1 MVGQL
6 DGPVTAVTSRVL
18 GVVAIVLV
26 AAAHVGSPD
35 TFFEGAAGP
44 YPVRVIVKSPGVVPG
59 LAQITVRLLTP
70 ADVRRVLVLPVYWD
84 PRTAAP
90 PPPDIA
96 ARVPGDS
103 TLYDAALWLMT
114 GGSYSVQVTVEGD
127 AGVGTAQ
134 VPVMAVATRRL
145 ALQWSLGAGLLAFGV
160 FLCVGAVTLVGAA
173 VRESGLEPGAAP
185 DRRRTRRARIAMV
198 VSVAVLAGA
207 LLGGRAW
214 WNAVDAQYRSG
225 LYQALHATATV
236 RVAGAGRVLRLAI
249 DDSSWT
255 NPRRQWTP
263 LVPDHGHLMHLFL
276 VRDSSVSAF
285 AHLHPLPLDSTTFE
299 AALPPLPTGTYR
311 VYADIVHESG
321 FAETLVATV
330 DIGTPGGTWRSS
342 DPDDAW
348 TTSNGQRATGNVVS
362 LPDGSTMIWDR
373 SAAPVVVDQDA
384 RLRFV
389 VTAPDGR
396 PAALEPYMGMAG
408 HAMLERTDGA
418 VFVHLHPAGSIS
430 LAALETFA
438 MRQPGDTIR
447 GRLSARIT
455 ALEKGSGEWGVVPS
469 AAQGRVSA
477 HREEPLP
484 TPHDLSFPYAFPKP
498 GLYRIWVQVKRS
510 GRILTG
516 AFDADV
522 QPAR

>member
-1 MVGQL
+1 MVLCGLPALALRPQLFLRRRPVGLFEPGGPVAVPLLAQRPEPGHSPLAAPRRVRRHGLLPPGAVVGQL

-18 GVVAIVLV
+18 GVAAIALV

-59 LAQITVRLLTP
+59 LAQITVRVLTP
-70 ADVRRVLVLPVYWD
+70 ANVRRVLVLPVYWD

-96 ARVPGDS
+96 AHVPGDS

-236 RVAGAGRVLRLAI
+236 RVAGGGRVLRLAI
-249 DDSSWT
+249 DDTSWT

-299 AALPPLPTGTYR
+299 AALPPLQAGTYR
-311 VYADIVHESG
+311 GYAEIVHESG
-321 FAETLVATV
+321 FAETLVARV
-330 DIGTPGGTWRSS
+330 DIGTPAGAWRPS

-348 TTSNGQRATGNVVS
+348 TTSDGQRATGNVAS
-362 LPDGSTMIWDR
+362 LP
-373 SAAPVVVDQDA
+373 
-384 RLRFV
+384 
-389 VTAPDGR
+389 
-396 PAALEPYMGMAG
+396 
-408 HAMLERTDGA
+408 DGA

-455 ALEKGSGEWGVVPS
+455 ALEKGSGEWGVVPP

-477 HREEPLP
+477 HREGPLP
-484 TPHDLSFPYAFPKP
+484 TPHDLSF
-498 GLYRIWVQVKRS
+498 RS
-510 GRILTG
+510 ER
-516 AFDADV
+516 
-522 QPAR
+522 